1 MKLKF
6 NEVFIPLVVL
16 MLLMSCF
23 CLEWKDIKRDVQIEV
38 AKKNVLKIQQCGVP
52 KSMAEKL
59 AASYNI
65 IDSNGVL
72 QVGDIEVS
80 GELEL
85 IRGYKEI
92 SQ

>member
-1 MKLKF
+1 MKIKF
-6 NEVFIPLVVL
+6 NEVFIPALVLTLV
-16 MLLMSCF
+16 MSCF
-23 CLEWKDIKRDVQIEV
+23 CLEWRDIKRDIQIEI
-38 AKKNVLKIQQCGVP
+38 AKRNVLKIQQCGVP
-52 KSMAEKL
+52 RSMAEKL

-65 IDSNGVL
+65 IDSDGVL
-72 QVGDIEVS
+72 QVGDIEAS